1 MKKLRPQVIADL
13 VERIK
18 GEFGSFEEGL
28 RELMNY
34 SNFLGAKLDDSE
46 KEVRKRNREINDLKK
61 DNERHLKNN
70 IRLAGDKRKLERKN
84 YKLYVLKDGLAEL
97 LNKRDWDELRE
108 KYNREVHKRE
118 TLELKCKQLEHNAKV
133 KDVAEF
139 SDAIAALLGLDK
151 ETLGKSTSITIKV
164 ELGEI
169 FLSTEGYIPLE
180 KLTN

>member
-1 MKKLRPQVIADL
+1 MKKLRPQVSADL
-13 VERIK
+13 VERVK

-34 SNFLGAKLDDSE
+34 SDFLGAKLDDSE
-46 KEVRKRNREINDLKK
+46 KEVRKRNREINELKK

-84 YKLYVLKDGLAEL
+84 HKLYVLKDGLAEL

-118 TLELKCKQLEHNAKV
+118 TLELKCKQLECGAKV
-133 KDVAEF
+133 KDAAEL
-139 SDAIAALLGLDK
+139 SDKIAVLLGLDK
-151 ETLGKSTSITIKV
+151 DMLGKSQSITVRIEAGQILV
-164 ELGEI
+164 DLDGC
-169 FLSTEGYIPLE
+169 IPLE

>member
-1 MKKLRPQVIADL
+1 MKKLRPQVSADL
-13 VERIK
+13 VEQVK
-18 GEFGSFEEGL
+18 GERKSFENGL
-28 RELMNY
+28 RDLVFTSDVNKL
-34 SNFLGAKLDDSE
+34 FLKQ
-46 KEVRKRNREINDLKK
+46 
-61 DNERHLKNN
+61 KN
-70 IRLAGDKRKLERKN
+70 K
-84 YKLYVLKDGLAEL
+84 
-97 LNKRDWDELRE
+97 DWDKLRE

-139 SDAIAALLGLDK
+139 SDAIAVLLGLDK

-169 FLSTEGYIPLE
+169 FLSAEGYIPLE